1 MTPLAKLKLLTAD
14 YVEFKR
20 DRPKVL
26 DQLTAIFG
34 GEWGN

>member
-1 MTPLAKLKLLTAD
+1 MPPLAKLKLLTPD
-14 YVEFKR
+14 YNAFKHER
-20 DRPKVL
+20 AKVL